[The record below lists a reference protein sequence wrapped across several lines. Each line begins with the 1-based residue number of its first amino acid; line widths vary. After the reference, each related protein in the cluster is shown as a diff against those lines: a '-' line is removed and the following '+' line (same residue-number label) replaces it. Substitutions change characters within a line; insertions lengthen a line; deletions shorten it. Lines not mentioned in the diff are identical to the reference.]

1 MIGYQKSKHDYYIH
15 PDKPCYIPTNATAL
29 SHIYTHVDL
38 LRLVAGVGHL
48 CDQLFDELDGQ
59 FPHVAVQHLLDS
71 GKWVECP
78 SCGRFQLA
86 SAAPQ
91 SCFHCGTR
99 IEATETEEA
108 GLPTIPYTVKEF
120 AELLAD
126 SSDGF
131 IYDVAL
137 DAKGNGAG
145 YLTDVKHGNT
155 RYLLF
160 DFYDGPAGMM
170 ATFDLNLYKES
181 SIETLIQDLEDWVD
195 GLPINVNDTVYVL
208 KEHLSHEEE

>member
-1 MIGYQKSKHDYYIH
+1 MIGYQKSRYDYYIH

-71 GKWVECP
+71 GKWAECP
-78 SCGRFQLA
+78 ACGRFHLA
-86 SAAPQ
+86 ATTPQ
-91 SCFHCGTR
+91 PCSYCGAM
-99 IEATETEEA
+99 IEATEVEEES
-108 GLPTIPYTVKEF
+108 LPTIPYTVKEF
-120 AELLAD
+120 AELLMD
-126 SSDGF
+126 SGDGVS
-131 IYDVAL
+131 YDVAL

-145 YLTDVKHGNT
+145 YIADVKYGNT

-160 DFYDGPAGMM
+160 DFYDGPAGIM

-181 SIETLIQDLEDWVD
+181 SIETLTQDLEDWVD

-208 KEHLSHEEE
+208 KEKFAHEKE